1 MEIDLEEEK
10 ANSSNINN
18 QYIILNENPIGAGK
32 FSQVYLVEDKSKNQY
47 AGKVLNEYESSF
59 QNEIIML
66 KTVSSLNNPYIINYI
81 DSGEGPVKIGANTT
95 KNQYI
100 IMEHAS
106 KGILF
111 DYIINSE
118 VGLEEIYAKVI
129 FKKILLGVKAIHEAG
144 ICHLDLKIEN
154 IFMDQLYNPKIGDF
168 GFATDIKGEKGSGLL
183 DKYVGTLTYAAPEIL
198 YNMPYR
204 GIKADIFSLGAILFI
219 LVTCKN
225 GFQAA
230 CKEDPNYIYIMA
242 QKEKLYWKKIIER
255 YQVLPIK
262 PNIAGLSKELKKLFY
277 RMVQL
282 DPDNRPDTIDDILNS
297 PWMKEINDLKGE
309 DYKKLEE
316 KTYKLFQ
323 NLEQKSSESNETV
336 EKDQRPKYYN
346 DGNRGISESDNEIKY
361 FEENIKCNYILENEL
376 KLKKYMKIVG
386 NINPIDFMNSLANE
400 IKEKFGDNVNINE
413 SEYNLIFDAVFE
425 SEEMAKEENGEF
437 KKEIMEELNKLGIK
451 DINELE
457 KGIKKNNCVIK
468 VELFESVNEGYI
480 VLFVKKGGE
489 IEDYYLYLDEIKKI
503 IKKL

>member
-1 MEIDLEEEK
+1 MEIDLEKED
-10 ANSSNINN
+10 NPNNINN
-18 QYIILNENPIGAGK
+18 QYIILNENPIGEGK
-32 FSQVYLVEDKSKNQY
+32 FSQVYLVEDKSKKQF
-47 AGKVLNEYESSF
+47 AGKVFIEKDSSF
-59 QNEIIML
+59 KNEITML

-81 DSGEGPVKIGANTT
+81 DSGEGPVKIGEEETD
-95 KNQYI
+95 NQYI
-100 IMEHAS
+100 ITEYAS

-111 DYIINSE
+111 DYIINSK

-129 FKKILLGVKAIHEAG
+129 FKKILLGVKAIHAAG

-154 IFMDQLYNPKIGDF
+154 IFMDQKYNPKIGDF

-183 DKYVGTLTYAAPEIL
+183 NKYVGTEAYAAPEIL
-198 YNMPYR
+198 NNIPYQ

-219 LVTCKN
+219 LVTCKL
-225 GFQAA
+225 GFRAA
-230 CKEDPNYIYIMA
+230 RKNDSNYIYIIA
-242 QKEKLYWKKIIER
+242 QKEKNYWKKIIEAYR
-255 YQVLPIK
+255 NYPIK
-262 PNIAGLSKELKKLFY
+262 PDIAGLSKELKQLFY
-277 RMVQL
+277 RMVQY

-323 NLEQKSSESNETV
+323 NLEQKSSDSNETV
-336 EKDQRPKYYN
+336 EKDQSQKYYS
-346 DGNRGISESDNEIKY
+346 DVNRGNSESEIKY
-361 FEENIKCNYILENEL
+361 FEENIKCKYILEDEL

-386 NINPIDFMNSLANE
+386 NIKPADFMNSLANA
-400 IKEKFGDNVNINE
+400 INEKFGENVNINE
-413 SEYNLIFDAVFE
+413 SENNLTFDAVFE
-425 SEEMAKEENGEF
+425 SEKMAVEENDEIQ
-437 KKEIMEELNKLGIK
+437 KEIMEELNKLGIK

-457 KGIKKNNCVIK
+457 KVIEKNNCVIR
-468 VELFESVNEGYI
+468 VELFESVNGGYI